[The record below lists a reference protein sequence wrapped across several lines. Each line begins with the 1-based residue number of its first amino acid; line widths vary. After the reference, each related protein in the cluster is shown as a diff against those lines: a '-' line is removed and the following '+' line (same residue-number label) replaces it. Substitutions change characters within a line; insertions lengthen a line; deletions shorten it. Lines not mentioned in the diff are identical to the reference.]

1 MQRQCIIVT
10 STPQIQRKHVTAAR
24 QYNVNTL
31 LESQSSKTTS
41 TRQSSKIKSTRQCNV
56 NSLLERQ
63 GISTTPTRHATLTIK
78 SKSINA
84 APSRQFRF
92 DIGRRTRDH
101 QLRVKVGKM
110 SRSIAE
116 PWLFVNKTSVSTF
129 WSSSELTFHREQ
141 RFWNV

>member
-1 MQRQCIIVT
+1 MSTRQC
-10 STPQIQRKHVTAAR
+10 
-24 QYNVNTL
+24 NVNTL

-92 DIGRRTRDH
+92 DIGPRTRDH

-116 PWLFVNKTSVSTF
+116 P
-129 WSSSELTFHREQ
+129 
-141 RFWNV
+141 